1 MRPIAMSRFFSIIF
15 LFLCGCVSP
24 VNYERP
30 PVDLPDT
37 WKETAP
43 PYAADGRWWR
53 IYQDADLDKVVD
65 EALLGNADLTVA
77 VARVD
82 EARGLLGEA
91 NSFLFPTVDAQ
102 AGVSRQQIS
111 TRTAT
116 SFPGVP
122 REYSNHRATLNLSYE
137 LDLFGRVRAGKAAA
151 QADLQATEAA
161 RDAVRLALAAQVA
174 KSYFALRSLDEQV
187 DLTRRT
193 VRLRDE
199 ALALQR
205 RRHSAGV
212 ISEFDL
218 RQLEAETAAVRAQL
232 PPLERDRER
241 EEAALS
247 VLLGRTPKE
256 VFNGSVRVRQ
266 AFDEAPEA
274 PAVPS
279 GLPSELLLRRPDLVE
294 AERQLAGANARVAV
308 ARSEMFPSISL
319 TAFLGSESQALANL
333 FSGGAP
339 ATWQIAAGITQPIFA
354 GGRLAA
360 RTDAAKARERQ
371 ALVQY
376 EQAIRAAFGDI
387 RTALVAQARARESYD
402 AESARAGALSETL
415 RLARLRYQNGV
426 ASQLD
431 VLDAERGLLAAQS
444 ARIEALRA
452 HRAAVADLFRA
463 LGG

>member
-1 MRPIAMSRFFSIIF
+1 MNRFLVITAFV
-15 LFLCGCVSP
+15 LGGCVSP

-30 PVDLPDT
+30 PVELPDT
-37 WKETAP
+37 WKEIAP

-53 IYQDADLDKVVD
+53 IYQDGDLDKVID

-91 NSFLFPTVDAQ
+91 NSFLFPQVDAR
-102 AGVSRQQIS
+102 AGVSRQEIS

-122 REYSNHRATLNLSYE
+122 REYGNHRATLNVSYE

-161 RDAVRLALAAQVA
+161 RDAVRLAVAAQVA

-187 DLTRRT
+187 ELTRRT
-193 VRLRDE
+193 VRLRAE

-205 RRHSAGV
+205 RRYSAGV

-241 EEAALS
+241 EASALS

-256 VFNGSVRVRQ
+256 VFSGSVRVRQ
-266 AFDEAPEA
+266 TLDDVPEA

-279 GLPSELLLRRPDLVE
+279 GLPSELLLRRPDLVQ
-294 AERQLAGANARVAV
+294 AEYQLAGANARVAV

-319 TAFLGSESQALANL
+319 TAFYGSESAALANL
-333 FSGGAP
+333 FAGGSA
-339 ATWQIAAGITQPIFA
+339 ATWQIAAGLVQPTFA

-360 RTDAAKARERQ
+360 RSDAAKARERQ
-371 ALVQY
+371 ALAQY
-376 EQAIRAAFGDI
+376 QQAIRSAFGDV

-402 AESARAGALSETL
+402 AESVRAAALTETL
-415 RLARLRYQNGV
+415 RLAQLRYQNGI

-431 VLDAERGLLAAQS
+431 VLDAERGLLAARS